1 MRRLLTLAAA
11 LLILAPATAFAD
23 AEFAIQAEGGVSHYN
38 RSLSGS
44 DLGAAYGARLTITPI
59 QFLGFELG
67 YLGTRNNVSGT
78 STTTGGGVTVPSAT
92 LSTNEGY
99 ADLRI
104 NILPGPVMPYI
115 FGGYG
120 LTWVSGADAFAS
132 GDHNN
137 TLPFGAGLD
146 FNIGAFKIGGRFQ
159 YNYLFDAISVS
170 SNGTSAGVSKSNAD
184 FWTATLAL
192 GVTFH

>member
-1 MRRLLTLAAA
+1 MRRLLTLTAA
-11 LLILAPATAFAD
+11 LVILAPAAAFAD

-44 DLGAAYGARLTITPI
+44 DLGAAYGARLTVTPL
-59 QFLGFELG
+59 QFLGIELG
-67 YLGTRNNVSGT
+67 YLGTRNNISGT
-78 STTTGGGVTVPSAT
+78 SGGGSGVIVPGAT

-192 GVTFH
+192 GVSFH